1 MNGEWPI
8 SANNAE
14 PSTSDT
20 SAPAGVRGIVDAQD
34 RLIAADP
41 KLEAL
46 QVAEGGRL
54 GRRLAVADLRDI
66 VALARRLDM
75 PVTREAQAESD
86 SGLINLWVRA
96 NKDDD
101 LVHLSIENWDTPEA
115 AAPEADARPAQERDD
130 GIDDALRSP
139 VDRIIAAAD
148 GIAAEEDGPLKPEYA
163 GYGGDIA
170 AAGRHL
176 LSVIRSMNDK
186 MGGETKE
193 RLDLSTIGKEAVSMV
208 HAKAAA
214 KNINIDCAAPDHDLM
229 IEAEKGSILQILVNI
244 LNNAIR
250 HTPEGMHI
258 RISYPLTDGKSVV
271 SISDD
276 GPGIPPWD
284 QDRIFESY
292 ERAHDA
298 DDGGKGL
305 GLAIARRLAREHGGD
320 ISVESPPGQGACFT
334 LALPKA

>member
-1 MNGEWPI
+1 M
-8 SANNAE
+8 SVAV
-14 PSTSDT
+14 T
-20 SAPAGVRGIVDAQD
+20 VRGIVDAED

-46 QVAEGGRL
+46 QSAEGGRL

-86 SGLINLWVRA
+86 EGLITLWVRA
-96 NKDDD
+96 HKDAD
-101 LVHLSIENWDTPEA
+101 LVHLDIEDWDEPTAPQSASEVQEA
-115 AAPEADARPAQERDD
+115 EDD

-163 GYGGDIA
+163 SYGGDIA

-176 LSVIRSMNDK
+176 LSVIRSMNAK
-186 MGGETKE
+186 MGGEIKE
-193 RLDLSTIGKEAVSMV
+193 RLDLRKLGLEASSLVQSKAD
-208 HAKAAA
+208 AKTVEIA
-214 KNINIDCAAPDHDLM
+214 CAAGHDEVPV
-229 IEAEKGSILQILVNI
+229 EAEKRAILQILVNI
-244 LNNAIR
+244 LGNAVR
-250 HTPEGMHI
+250 HTPEGTRI
-258 RISYPLTDGKSVV
+258 RINFPHIEGKSAI
-271 SISDD
+271 SITDD

-305 GLAIARRLAREHGGD
+305 GLSIARRLAREHGGE
-320 ISVESPPGQGACFT
+320 IELESPPGQGACFR
-334 LALPKA
+334 LILPEA